1 MAELS
6 KSTNAAWLAMNVE
19 EALEPDLPICDP
31 HQHFWDFRTD
41 TVHPHYML
49 DEFVADI
56 SGGHNIISTVFLDCH
71 AMYRTDGPEEL
82 RVVGETE
89 FVNGIAAMSASG
101 QYGPTRAAAGIVSY
115 ADLSIGDRAG
125 AVLEAHISA
134 GGGRFKGIRQA
145 GAWDA
150 DDRVRSYHTIPPA
163 GMLGSDKFRQGFAHM
178 GRLGLSYDCWVYHP
192 QLAEVV
198 DLARA
203 FPDTTI
209 ILDHM
214 GGPIGVG
221 PYAGKRAE
229 VMEQWRQGIAEV
241 AKSCPNIVVKLGGIN
256 MKFNGFDWH
265 ERDTPPTSAE
275 LAEANRP
282 YFEHCLEHF
291 GVDRCVFESN
301 FPIEKISCD
310 YTTVWNLNKR
320 IAEGFSA
327 DEKAKLFHDNAA
339 RVYRLGSTP

>member
-1 MAELS
+1 M
-6 KSTNAAWLAMNVE
+6 STNADWLALNVE

-49 DEFVADI
+49 DEFLADI
-56 SGGHNIISTVFLDCH
+56 AGGHNIRATVFLDCH
-71 AMYRTDGPEEL
+71 AMYKTEGPSEM

-101 QYGPTRAAAGIVSY
+101 QYGPTRVAAGIVSY

-125 AVLEAHISA
+125 AVLEAHMAA
-134 GGGRFKGIRQA
+134 GGRRFKGIRQA

-150 DDRVRSYHTIPPA
+150 DDRVRSYHTIPEP
-163 GMLGSDKFRQGFAHM
+163 GLLGSDSFRTGFAHM

-192 QLAEVV
+192 QLPEVA
-198 DLARA
+198 DLAQA
-203 FPDTTI
+203 FPDISI

-214 GGPIGVG
+214 GGPLGFG
-221 PYAGKRAE
+221 PYTGKRAE
-229 VMEQWRQGIAEV
+229 VFEQWRRDISTV
-241 AKSCPNIVVKLGGIN
+241 AATCPNIVVKLGGIN
-256 MKFNGFDWH
+256 MTCNGFDWH
-265 ERDTPPTSAE
+265 ERKAPPTSEE
-275 LAEANRP
+275 LADANRP
-282 YFEHCLEHF
+282 YYEHCLEAF
-291 GVDRCVFESN
+291 GMDRCLFESN
-301 FPIEKISCD
+301 FPIEKISCS

-320 IAEGFSA
+320 IAHGFSA

-339 RVYRLGSTP
+339 RVYRIDQSP